1 MRYNSS
7 VPFNLNLC
15 INLYKKDPSKCKFSD
30 FWLLA
35 WKVTRFIRSFFLPR
49 VSFPLKFESSFIV
62 MTHKSYEMF
71 YLKHYMIL
79 TERAHQCTI
88 FQTVSALLKIH
99 PILYVIFATTMSGFI
114 QSLRHCLV
122 SSKITP
128 LYFLAQTL
136 YNLDKNSP
144 SNEVF
149 GLLSDWVKTHKIP
162 YVIFETTIQFFFK
175 LCHTLQC
182 HER

>member
-15 INLYKKDPSKCKFSD
+15 INLYKKDPSKCKFSG

-149 GLLSDWVKTHKIP
+149 ELLSDWVKTHKIP

>member
-1 MRYNSS
+1 
-7 VPFNLNLC
+7 
-15 INLYKKDPSKCKFSD
+15 
-30 FWLLA
+30 
-35 WKVTRFIRSFFLPR
+35 
-49 VSFPLKFESSFIV
+49 
-62 MTHKSYEMF
+62 MF